1 MDHANSAVFPT
12 PDKRNKKQ
20 HIQFVEKAQN
30 GIPFQMN
37 HTHQINTSSNSNSI
51 QLVFENPSDEKKKK
65 NNETRWI
72 KKTLWISTFWF
83 IVYKCKITLEKHVK

>member
-65 NNETRWI
+65 KQRDEVD
-72 KKTLWISTFWF
+72 KKNVMDFNIL
-83 IVYKCKITLEKHVK
+83 VYCLQM